1 MYYRMMISTRSRV
14 QPSSDTNQI
23 LVRFQNANLDEG
35 LCKYIPGRG
44 EYGGTYK
51 SSDPRSSPECFIK
64 HLPSHLVH
72 VRRNLWWTKVGI
84 VVPDD
89 VIQLFDT
96 EIVHRIKHYDPH
108 YVVSCVTC
116 A

>member
-1 MYYRMMISTRSRV
+1 MKDFV
-14 QPSSDTNQI
+14 
-23 LVRFQNANLDEG
+23 
-35 LCKYIPGRG
+35 KYIPKQGG
-44 EYGGTYK
+44 CGGTYK
-51 SSDPRSSPECFIK
+51 SSDPRRSSECFIK

-72 VRRNLWWTKVGI
+72 VGRNLWWTKLGV

-89 VIQLFDT
+89 VVQLFDT
-96 EIVHRIKHYDPH
+96 EIVHRIEHDNPH